1 MSIRSASMILDLLP
15 LGVALAVG
23 VELDRH
29 RPYEAHRILTQVLG
43 DGEEAAK
50 IIAALIC
57 HRYTGR

>member
-1 MSIRSASMILDLLP
+1 MILDLLP